1 MLLLAA
7 GAFQCGF
14 AVMDTTI
21 GASGGAGI
29 VDESYYVKVSSVGNP
44 NQVQVSTA
52 LAVGMVFVLLYCCMH
67 S

>member
-1 MLLLAA
+1 
-7 GAFQCGF
+7 
-14 AVMDTTI
+14 MDTTI